1 MNPWIVLLGLALL
14 AVVFVLA
21 PVGLTAFWHWRR
33 PLRLTCPRA
42 GTLAQ
47 VRVDATRAAIMSVL
61 GGRATIERCSLW
73 PSRHGCREECLA
85 LPADALVTM
94 RPGEAPPR
102 ESPATG
108 LRIVLVP
115 LDGSP
120 GSESVLP
127 VVRELARARGAT
139 VRLLHVV
146 APLDSVRADDD
157 RVVAYADQESARV
170 EEETRAYFRRVARA
184 LVGVPVQHAVRFGE
198 PAAQIVEEA
207 EAAQADLIALA
218 THRRHGLG
226 RLLKGSVAGRL
237 ERATTIPLLLVPYGE
252 PAAA

>member
-1 MNPWIVLLGLALL
+1 MNPWIVLLGLALV
-14 AVVFVLA
+14 AAVFVLA

-33 PLRLTCPRA
+33 PWRLTCPRA

-47 VRVDATRAAIMSVL
+47 VRVDATRAAVASVF
-61 GGRATIERCSLW
+61 GRRATIERCSLW
-73 PSRHGCREECLA
+73 PARRGCRQECLA
-85 LPADALVTM
+85 LPGEALVAM

-102 ESPATG
+102 AGAGDG
-108 LRIVLVP
+108 LRIILVP

-120 GSESVLP
+120 GSEAVLAA
-127 VVRELARARGAT
+127 VRELARVRGAV

-146 APLDSVRADDD
+146 APVATVRADDD
-157 RVVAYADQESARV
+157 RVVAYADQESARI
-170 EEETRAYFRRVARA
+170 EEETRVYLKRVARE
-184 LVGVPVQHAVRFGE
+184 LVGVTVQEAVRFGE

-207 EAAQADLIALA
+207 EAAGADLIALA

-252 PAAA
+252 PVAA